1 MFETMGGEIKKSES
15 NEEIL
20 SVSDELKE
28 FTKEEFVEERG
39 ILAKDLR
46 TIRKDYFV
54 RKENLSEE
62 LNSYIEAIGSK
73 QEELDKLK
81 EELIGLE
88 LEINDKS
95 SSLFN
100 KLLSWRHLKNLEE
113 VLIFKK
119 DKQGVLEKE
128 IQNLLGFQSE
138 ILSQL
143 NNKTELDSAKNKLQD
158 FYKNKID
165 IWRIEKDRN
174 QEEERVE
181 NLERLEKEERE
192 RQIGKLSIDHKTIFV
207 HGILDEYAPGE
218 NSLIKKEVSFEHKL
232 KLMLSLEPT
241 ISTSSLQSGDSKGA
255 MWAGQGVILGQGRVE
270 AACAFDAETKSMV
283 KGHRALGFAKSS
295 IEEVHKAI
303 PGISSEKHNEIIVSN
318 PKVIGLYY
326 SLIPKENYLTN
337 QVSVEEI
344 IRLGEELNLPV
355 YGIKGGEAYEVIVN
369 EKGEVKPGRK
379 LDYSRIKDSVR
390 DFSDEQ
396 KNRMLGEVLE
406 ERMPFKVEDMF
417 KEARLLA
424 SMLNGKYLFL
434 KFLSGEAKKL
444 KSLKS
449 DSGDLKIDEE
459 KDKIDEIVYPDGD
472 KIIFFRSQGILY
484 EKKWDSH
491 HNTFGNLLRVKSPEG
506 RYINTALNTEDLG
519 RNLLNPLDYL
529 EGMMVKLEEWLNRE
543 KDFDLEA
550 TERWREIIDRLVFH
564 LYGFAEMADK
574 FGKKE
579 ISEKILEVAEKYK
592 PKEEISSLVKR
603 RINED
608 GAFKL
613 SREDLT

>member
-1 MFETMGGEIKKSES
+1 MPGVAEQEIKK
-15 NEEIL
+15 
-20 SVSDELKE
+20 DELSEKVSVDQAE
-28 FTKEEFVEERG
+28 LRKFTKEDFVEERG
-39 ILAKDLR
+39 ILAKELKATR
-46 TIRKDYFV
+46 KNYFIRKG
-54 RKENLSEE
+54 NLLEK
-62 LNSYIEAIGSK
+62 LNSYIEVIDSK
-73 QEELDKLK
+73 QEELDGLK
-81 EELIGLE
+81 EELTGLE

-113 VLIFKK
+113 ALVLKK
-119 DKQGVLEKE
+119 EKQGDLEKE
-128 IQNLLGFQSE
+128 IQNLFGFQSE
-138 ILSQL
+138 ILGQL
-143 NNKTELDSAKNKLQD
+143 NNKTELNSAKDKLQD

-165 IWRIEKDRN
+165 IWRIEKDKNR
-174 QEEERVE
+174 EKERVE
-181 NLERLEKEERE
+181 NLERLEREERE
-192 RQIGKLSIDHKTIFV
+192 RQIGKLSIDHKAIFV
-207 HGILDEYAPGE
+207 HGVLDEYAPGG
-218 NSLIKKEVSFEHKL
+218 NSLIKKGVSFEHKL

-241 ISTSSLQSGDSKGA
+241 ISTSSLQLGDSKGA

-283 KGHRALGFAKSS
+283 KGHRTLGFAKSS
-295 IEEVHKAI
+295 IEDIHKAI
-303 PGISSEKHNEIIVSN
+303 PGISSEKYNELIVSN

-326 SLIPKENYLTN
+326 SLIPKKNYLTN

-355 YGIKGGEAYEVIVN
+355 YGIKGGEAYEMIVD
-369 EKGEVKPGRK
+369 EKGEVMPGRK

-396 KNRMLGEVLE
+396 KNRMLDEVLE
-406 ERMPFKVEDMF
+406 ERMPFRIEDMF
-417 KEARLLA
+417 KEARLLT

-434 KFLSGEAKKL
+434 KFLSGEAKKT

-472 KIIFFRSQGILY
+472 KIIFFRSRGILY

-491 HNTFGNLLRVKSPEG
+491 YNAFGNLLRVESPEG
-506 RYINTALNTEDLG
+506 RYINTTLNTEDLG

-543 KDFDLEA
+543 KDFDLDA
-550 TERWREIIDRLVFH
+550 AERWREIIDRLIFH

-579 ISEKILEVAEKYK
+579 ISEKILIVAEKYK
-592 PKEEISSLVKR
+592 SKEEINNLVKR
-603 RINED
+603 RISED
-608 GAFKL
+608 GTFKL
-613 SREDLT
+613 SREDLI